1 MNWIKEKVRKFV
13 EKAKQTLQKNR
24 PTKSEQKNSL
34 WINCPSCGQMQLKTD
49 LEKNFN
55 ICSCNYHFDLDP
67 KIRFSQ
73 LFFDEGEYEIIECPD
88 WADPDPLEFKIGDVK
103 FIDKYN
109 AYKKKTGQQSAI
121 LAAKGRVNGLN
132 VIAFG
137 YNFSFGGSALT
148 NREGEHLI
156 AGIQKALN
164 EKVDAVVSFYQSGGM
179 GVTGNIHSLKNMPV
193 QMMAMKMLRDAGIV
207 TIGICSSKVTGGTF
221 CNIYGNDFLFS
232 ETKNKTENLL
242 FAGKRVSASV
252 NKGTE
257 LPENFGVSDS
267 LIEKGMLCGG
277 FDSRMEIREKI
288 TSLIRVV
295 LKKPEIEARIEEKS
309 NVTVDA
315 SIKTSA

>member
-1 MNWIKEKVRKFV
+1 MNWIKSKIQSFV
-13 EKAKQTLQKNR
+13 EKAKKTFKKER
-24 PTKSEQKNSL
+24 PSKAEQNNSL
-34 WINCPSCGQMQLKTD
+34 WINCPSCNKMSLKED
-49 LEKNFN
+49 LKKNYN
-55 ICSCNYHFDLDP
+55 VCICNYHFDLDP
-67 KIRFSQ
+67 KIRFTE
-73 LFFDEGEYEIIECPD
+73 LLFDEGDYEIIECPD
-88 WADPDPLEFKIGDVK
+88 WADPDPLEFKIDDVK

-121 LAAKGRVNGLN
+121 LAAKGKVNGLN

-137 YNFSFGGSALT
+137 YNFMFGGSALT

-164 EKVDAVVSFYQSGGM
+164 DKVDAVVSFYQSGGM

-221 CNIYGNDFLFS
+221 CNVYGNDFLFS

-257 LPENFGVSDS
+257 LPENFGASDS
-267 LIEKGMLCGG
+267 LIENGMLCGG

-295 LKKPEIEARIEEKS
+295 LKKPEIEARLQEKS